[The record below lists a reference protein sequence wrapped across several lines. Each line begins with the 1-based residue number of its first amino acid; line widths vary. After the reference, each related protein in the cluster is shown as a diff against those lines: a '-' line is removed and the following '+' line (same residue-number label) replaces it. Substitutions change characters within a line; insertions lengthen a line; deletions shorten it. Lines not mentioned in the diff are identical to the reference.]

1 MAFLQQQ
8 GQPGPPGQSQPVPEQ
23 GAPGPDGRES
33 TLGSEQSTA
42 EEQDHYERVVLAGDE
57 IIFGDGKAR
66 EAVVKQLKLNADQ
79 PAQGLA
85 DATSML
91 VVNIDEQSGNQVPET
106 VILPAATE
114 LLEHMADLAES
125 LKMFAI
131 DDAVVNRA
139 GQIMIQNLG
148 DAYGATPE
156 DIQAMMDSVA
166 PEEAERLALEQ
177 DNYAKK
183 QPPKGVA

>member
-1 MAFLQQQ
+1 LHLFYNNKGNRDHRVRANQYQNKARQ
-8 GQPGPPGQSQPVPEQ
+8 
-23 GAPGPDGRES
+23 GPDGRES

-114 LLEHMADLAES
+114 LLEHMADLAE
-125 LKMFAI
+125 
-131 DDAVVNRA
+131 
-139 GQIMIQNLG
+139 
-148 DAYGATPE
+148 
-156 DIQAMMDSVA
+156 
-166 PEEAERLALEQ
+166 
-177 DNYAKK
+177 
-183 QPPKGVA
+183 